1 MVSLFCLCVLAV
13 SWDGM
18 DRLFVFVDVDAD
30 GIEIEIVIVVVDDNV
45 NSLSL

>member
-30 GIEIEIVIVVVDDNV
+30 GIEMEIVVVDDNV